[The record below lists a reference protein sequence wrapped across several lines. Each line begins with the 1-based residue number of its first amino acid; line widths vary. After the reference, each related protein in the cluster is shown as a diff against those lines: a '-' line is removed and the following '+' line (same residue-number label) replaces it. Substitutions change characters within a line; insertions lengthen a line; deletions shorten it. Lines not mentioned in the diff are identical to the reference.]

1 MNFPSFHSLRRARFH
16 LPVATLAALLQRSP
30 AVQVLIDG
38 GEYILASP
46 VGAVLRSTTVAAAAF
61 GAIDAFAGATTLIE
75 SNNQPSLSLPLGAAM
90 QPVVFGVNNTANLG
104 SWLVGGSLPPGL
116 KLVAAE
122 GGASLSGPGI
132 RDATNAKNDIFN
144 TTPILQGT
152 PTAAGAFTFTLQAYE
167 FGALQGLVSTVF
179 SYTVTVTGASGG
191 GTATPPST
199 VFDIPPA
206 PKVAVDGHSSGDTI
220 TLAAGASGLFQVTL
234 RFSAT
239 DASKN
244 LSGIRYNLWNPPA
257 GNLLAFAG
265 LFSNGGG
272 IFFPESGSY
281 GEVDQ
286 NQTLTP
292 GDWYFWTDTQ
302 NSNGDSTST
311 GAWTAGFVLHVVQ
324 GSGTV
329 TTTTAAASTLPA
341 DVPPNAT
348 IAVDGRSNGDTLT
361 ISKGGSVNVTVRYS
375 ATDSSNNLTGIRS
388 NLWNPPAGNLTPFA
402 GYFSNGNGFVPQS
415 GGSGQVSQIIGLTAG
430 DWYFWTDAQN
440 SHGDSTST
448 GGWSAG
454 YVLHVVAQ

>member
-1 MNFPSFHSLRRARFH
+1 MNFPSLFSLRRARLH
-16 LPVATLAALLQRSP
+16 LPVATLVALLQRSP
-30 AVQVLIDG
+30 TVQVLITG

-46 VGAVLRSTTVAAAAF
+46 VGTVLRSTAAAAAAL

-75 SNNQPSLSLPLGAAM
+75 SNNQPSLTLPSGTAM

-104 SWLVGGSLPPGL
+104 SWLVGGVFPPGL

-122 GGASLSGPGI
+122 GGASLSGPGTL
-132 RDATNAKNDIFN
+132 DATNAKNDIFN
-144 TTPILQGT
+144 TTPILEGT
-152 PTAAGAFTFTLQAYE
+152 PTTAGVYTLTLQAYE
-167 FGALQGLVSTVF
+167 YGGLQGLVSNVF
-179 SYTVTVTGASGG
+179 SYTVTVTGASSG
-191 GTATPPST
+191 GTSTPPST
-199 VFDIPPA
+199 TFDIPPI
-206 PKVAVDGHSSGDTI
+206 PKVAVDGHSSGDTL
-220 TLAAGASGLFQVTL
+220 TLAAGASGLYQVTI
-234 RFSAT
+234 RYSAT

-272 IFFPESGSY
+272 GFFPETGSS

-286 NQTLTP
+286 TQTLTP

-302 NSNGDSTST
+302 NSNGDSAST
-311 GAWTAGFVLHVVQ
+311 GAWTSGFVLHVVQ
-324 GSGTV
+324 GTGTA
-329 TTTTAAASTLPA
+329 TTTTPATSTLPA

-348 IAVDGRSNGDTLT
+348 VAVDGRSNGDTIT
-361 ISKGGSVNVTVRYS
+361 ITKGGSVSVTVRYS
-375 ATDSSNNLTGIRS
+375 ATDSSNNLSGIRS
-388 NLWNPPAGNLTPFA
+388 NVWGPPAGNTTPGA
-402 GYFSNGNGFVPQS
+402 GYFSNGNGFVAQT

-448 GGWSAG
+448 GGWTAG
-454 YVLHVVAQ
+454 YVLHVVSP